1 MSVEILSFNID
12 DIRNDLSDDD
22 TIPNDDTIPTV
33 FSPYSQLDG
42 NNDLLDEELEIISGA
57 KTPNGKRVWVSPKR
71 YIFWI
76 KLKKDCLSNSN
87 LFL

>member
-22 TIPNDDTIPTV
+22 TISPV

-42 NNDLLDEELEIISGA
+42 NNDLLDEELEIVSGP
-57 KTPNGKRVWVSPKR
+57 KTPNGKHFCISPKR
-71 YIFWI
+71 YI
-76 KLKKDCLSNSN
+76 LG
-87 LFL
+87 